1 MSKTILITGASS
13 GIGKETAKFFQ
24 TKGWNVIATMRTPEK
39 EEELT
44 QLDNILISRLD
55 VTDETNTLRY
65 RAGND
70 AVELLDNRKA
80 QDDEFFIGNMKKQ
93 IGL

>member
-1 MSKTILITGASS
+1 MVAEVIW
-13 GIGKETAKFFQ
+13 TA
-24 TKGWNVIATMRTPEK
+24 
-39 EEELT
+39 
-44 QLDNILISRLD
+44 
-55 VTDETNTLRY
+55 VTDGTNALY